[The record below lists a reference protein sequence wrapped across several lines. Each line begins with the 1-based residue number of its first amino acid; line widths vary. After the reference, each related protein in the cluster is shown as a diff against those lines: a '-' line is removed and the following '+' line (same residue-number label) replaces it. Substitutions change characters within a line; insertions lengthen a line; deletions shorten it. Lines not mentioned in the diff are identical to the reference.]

1 MSRGEQKNSK
11 CSSGSC
17 SALLRLVV
25 VLCYGN
31 RALYARNQGGDKKL
45 KLPGIFKGIY
55 YFVVPVYQYAELC
68 QRGAGIAGKKT
79 EQPLPRRTHGH
90 THEPIHPPTHPP
102 CATSV
107 LLVRCTAVKHSTQ
120 QKNPSRNNPRTH
132 HVCTTIK
139 YIQHQYRSTA
149 EKKAKKQRQRDLN
162 SHSAERKKKS
172 KNAETG
178 VFELKLCLFRIERFT
193 AETK

>member
-90 THEPIHPPTHPP
+90 THQANHPSTM
-102 CATSV
+102 CYSST
-107 LLVRCTAVKHSTQ
+107 LVQQLRTAADV
-120 QKNPSRNNPRTH
+120 N
-132 HVCTTIK
+132 
-139 YIQHQYRSTA
+139 
-149 EKKAKKQRQRDLN
+149 EK
-162 SHSAERKKKS
+162 
-172 KNAETG
+172 
-178 VFELKLCLFRIERFT
+178 FEHGGLSSNE
-193 AETK
+193 